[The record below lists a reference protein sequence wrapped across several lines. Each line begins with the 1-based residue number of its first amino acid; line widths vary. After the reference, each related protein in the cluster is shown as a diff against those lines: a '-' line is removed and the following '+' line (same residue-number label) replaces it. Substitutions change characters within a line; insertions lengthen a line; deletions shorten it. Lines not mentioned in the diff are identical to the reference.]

1 MVIKKIFDPTA
12 DITGLPNESLVVSKM
27 EQTLYA
33 KSAEIQVDGSTTLKS
48 DTNTF
53 DNTIQGL
60 KITVLKTSDTDS
72 SGAPKSNKVAITKD
86 TSGIK
91 DLIQQF
97 IDGYNTLMDKTAA
110 LGKRNTVLLCV
121 SLTPPQ
127 Y

>member
-72 SGAPKSNKVAITKD
+72 SGAIVT
-86 TSGIK
+86 
-91 DLIQQF
+91 
-97 IDGYNTLMDKTAA
+97 
-110 LGKRNTVLLCV
+110 GKQIGRAHV
-121 SLTPPQ
+121 
-127 Y
+127 